1 MSKLGSALNSGQGIE
16 LGSMS
21 NSTRNNAGVTT
32 AVGTLIYNSDTEA
45 VEAYGNDGWIKLK
58 TLEAVTATGGTKSE
72 TQRLT
77 TKIIHLLHQE
87 PLQPMNSK

>member
-21 NSTRNNAGVTT
+21 NSTRNNAGVST

-45 VEAYGNDGWIKLK
+45 VECYGNDGWIKVK
-58 TLEAVTATGGTKSE
+58 TLRLAFLLLVDQKVI
-72 TQRLT
+72 QIDLT
-77 TKIIHLLHQE
+77 T
-87 PLQPMNSK
+87 

>member
-21 NSTRNNAGVTT
+21 NSTRNNAGVST

-45 VEAYGNDGWIKLK
+45 VECYGNDGWIKVK
-58 TLEAVTATGGTKSE
+58 TLDGVFCYWWNK
-72 TQRLT
+72 
-77 TKIIHLLHQE
+77 K
-87 PLQPMNSK
+87 